1 MTFKFFPHT
10 DEEEFSMLHK
20 IGAKYREDL
29 FVDIPE
35 SIQFKNDYDLPWSM
49 SEIEIRQFFN
59 KLGKKNEQLTV
70 FVGAGVYDHYTPA
83 IILSLIER

>member
-35 SIQFKNDYDLPWSM
+35 ALKNALLQ
-49 SEIEIRQFFN
+49 IRN
-59 KLGKKNEQLTV
+59 KGDK
-70 FVGAGVYDHYTPA
+70 
-83 IILSLIER
+83 